1 VRDNIEQIMNTMG
14 LAELT
19 WSSEGKYKL
28 LLEHPTTE
36 SEQNA
41 LVASEHYFDDD
52 SIIRES
58 ISLSWPSAESRLNQ
72 ATVNFLNEHEDFKED
87 TATWPTSLSSIHN
100 AYLAED
106 NNQPFQSDLNMS
118 GITDPYHALAKAEES
133 VRKARTMVV
142 LNLVVSKKGLNL
154 EPGDFINV
162 TSTIIAITN
171 EVYRVE
177 SIEVRSDFSV
187 KLKCYSFDFNVLA
200 WNIDDDVAYT
210 VAPVFDFIISPPSS
224 VAFSEGTT
232 DVLGFSS
239 GQLSW
244 QHADDVSATDYLVEI
259 SADNGSTYQSLGVTR
274 ANTFDIVGLQ
284 TGVYTFSVRSR
295 TPSGT
300 LSERVLNT
308 GNTIQLKTVGSVAIV
323 YADTSDETSNTQ
335 SYTAGSNT
343 FVAYYA
349 HNGETPILP
358 ITTEIEFKLFIG
370 ENGNQTKTVYLFSNG
385 VNPPS
390 APAGNDGY
398 NISTGSAEAS
408 SPWTL
413 NSTSPSPDQT
423 IYQASALLTQLNGV
437 GNWAALAGW

>member
-1 VRDNIEQIMNTMG
+1 
-14 LAELT
+14 
-19 WSSEGKYKL
+19 
-28 LLEHPTTE
+28 
-36 SEQNA
+36 
-41 LVASEHYFDDD
+41 
-52 SIIRES
+52 
-58 ISLSWPSAESRLNQ
+58 
-72 ATVNFLNEHEDFKED
+72 
-87 TATWPTSLSSIHN
+87 
-100 AYLAED
+100 
-106 NNQPFQSDLNMS
+106 
-118 GITDPYHALAKAEES
+118 
-133 VRKARTMVV
+133 
-142 LNLVVSKKGLNL
+142 
-154 EPGDFINV
+154 
-162 TSTIIAITN
+162 
-171 EVYRVE
+171 VE

-437 GNWAALAGW
+437 GNWAALAGWEVNPLATSGSSGDAGQRGAGWWRYETGDNSSVSGLSNATLNGYFASATSLTTTAADRFIVVNSGNDAIGYLRNNTNSSWIQQTDFLDGDLLVSGTITSDKLSVNSLDAITSDVGTMTAGILQSSDGNFVINLNNKTITIIT